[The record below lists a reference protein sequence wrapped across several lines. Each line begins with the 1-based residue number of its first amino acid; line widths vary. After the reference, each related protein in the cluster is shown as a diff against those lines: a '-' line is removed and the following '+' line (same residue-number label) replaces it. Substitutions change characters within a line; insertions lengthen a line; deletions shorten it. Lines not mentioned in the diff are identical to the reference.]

1 MNIFKTSIITVSAS
15 LLLSSCA
22 TLYINSGK
30 KAYEDLNYSEAITL
44 LEKGLSKKDNEEAR
58 KMLAESYMMV
68 NDFENANKQFETIS
82 LYTSNTD
89 QERILQGQAAMATG
103 DYDKAKTIFEGIIS
117 RDPANEVAKSLLTSC
132 KKLNEMKSDSMLY
145 VVNLVNIPGNNPVY
159 SGFPYNGGLIISST
173 KDDGEHDP
181 YTKSS
186 FTDLY
191 FTKNDGNGWSTPE
204 AMEGLNS
211 KYHDAVA
218 AVSPNGNTAIF
229 TRSFQF
235 NNKLS
240 GNDNNVSSNQLYLS
254 KKTSEGKWEPAQ
266 VIPFC
271 DPKYQYMHPSYSP
284 DGNTLYFTSDMPGS
298 VGGTDIWMSKL
309 SEGNWSVPTNLGS
322 EVNTKGNE
330 SFPTSKDEN
339 TLFFSSDAHNTLG
352 GMDILSTSK
361 KNGVWETPKH
371 LSYPINS
378 NRDDFSAYFGA
389 DGNTGYFTSDRTGS
403 DKIYSFEIVDPTI
416 TVDQLITGKDSML
429 PLGGAKVTV
438 KNLTTG
444 EEKVYFTDGNG
455 KVNYELEPNS
465 DYRITTELDGY
476 FASSEDISTKGIT
489 TDKNFKKV
497 VEMPEVYVK
506 PDVVVNPDK
515 GGNKGGDKNT
525 KGIYPVHDIHW
536 DYNTWDIRPDAVP
549 YLEDLVKLFRENQ
562 NLKFEIASHCDSRGS
577 FEYNDDLSSKRAKA
591 VVDYLVSKGVPRAN
605 MVSKGYGEK
614 QLLNE
619 CSDGVQCTEA
629 QHQENRRTEFTVTDK
644 KK

>member
-1 MNIFKTSIITVSAS
+1 
-15 LLLSSCA
+15 
-22 TLYINSGK
+22 
-30 KAYEDLNYSEAITL
+30 
-44 LEKGLSKKDNEEAR
+44 
-58 KMLAESYMMV
+58 
-68 NDFENANKQFETIS
+68 
-82 LYTSNTD
+82 
-89 QERILQGQAAMATG
+89 
-103 DYDKAKTIFEGIIS
+103 
-117 RDPANEVAKSLLTSC
+117 
-132 KKLNEMKSDSMLY
+132 
-145 VVNLVNIPGNNPVY
+145 
-159 SGFPYNGGLIISST
+159 
-173 KDDGEHDP
+173 
-181 YTKSS
+181 
-186 FTDLY
+186 
-191 FTKNDGNGWSTPE
+191 
-204 AMEGLNS
+204 
-211 KYHDAVA
+211 
-218 AVSPNGNTAIF
+218 
-229 TRSFQF
+229 
-235 NNKLS
+235 
-240 GNDNNVSSNQLYLS
+240 
-254 KKTSEGKWEPAQ
+254 
-266 VIPFC
+266 
-271 DPKYQYMHPSYSP
+271 MHPSYSP

-536 DYNTWDIRPDAVP
+536 DYNTWDIRPDALP